1 MKIELNL
8 NSDSYNTYCN
18 NEKLVIEVFND
29 EDDRENLIWIEIG
42 DRKVSVNKNEFKK
55 LMFII

>member
-8 NSDSYNTYCN
+8 NSDSYNTYCD
-18 NEKLVIEVFND
+18 NEKLVIEFFND
-29 EDDRENLIWIEIG
+29 EDDRENLVWIEIG
-42 DRKVSVNKNEFKK
+42 DRKVSVDKNEFKK